1 MPFIFDLLAQ
11 VGLNT
16 IYVTLSHGPWIWKKD
31 YYLLEEYVI
40 SKKQNLKFNL
50 DVKAFLV

>member
-11 VGLNT
+11 VSLNT
-16 IYVTLSHGPWIWKKD
+16 IYVILSHGPLIWKKD
-31 YYLLEEYVI
+31 YNLSEEYMI
-40 SKKQNLKFNL
+40 SKKQNLKFSL